1 MRLEIRYFNEF
12 AYPEPVRESHNV
24 LRARPSDER
33 QTVLDYRLRIEP
45 DARVT
50 SHRDYWGTWVDAFGV
65 RKAHRVLAIAAESVV
80 ETVEPNVPSLDH
92 PGSLAAYRESDV
104 VYARRQYL
112 VASPHVAWGDG
123 LQAAAERVT
132 SGSVTAVDAVRAVND
147 AVVEGLAYEQGA
159 TYVGMGI
166 DDVLNQGKGVCQ
178 DFAHVAIAMCR
189 SVGIPARYASGYLYA
204 ESQADGEM
212 PVTAEVAIQ
221 THAWFEAFVPGFGW
235 WALDPT
241 NLLPVGERHIKIGH
255 GRDYD
260 DVMPLRGVYHG
271 TAEHRLDV
279 NVQISRD
286 ELSSRVLAQ
295 STEQ

>member
-1 MRLEIRYFNEF
+1 MRLEIRYVNEF

-24 LRARPSDER
+24 LRARPSDEQ

-50 SHRDYWGTWVDAFGV
+50 SYRDYWGTWVDAFGV
-65 RKAHRVLAIAAESVV
+65 RQAHRVLAVAAESIV
-80 ETVEPNVPSLDH
+80 ETSEPGVPSPDH
-92 PGSLAAYRESDV
+92 PAPPAAYREPDV
-104 VYARRQYL
+104 ANTLRQYL
-112 VASPHVAWGDG
+112 VPSPHVAWAEG
-123 LQAAAERVT
+123 LRAAATHVA
-132 SGSVTAVDAVRAVND
+132 SGSPTAVDAVRAVND
-147 AVVEGLAYEQGA
+147 AVVAGLTYEQGA
-159 TYVGMGI
+159 TYVGMGV
-166 DDVLNQGKGVCQ
+166 DAVLEQGKGVCQ

-189 SVGIPARYASGYLYA
+189 SVGIPARYVSGYLYA
-204 ESQADGEM
+204 ESQADGVM
-212 PVTAEVAIQ
+212 PVTPEVAIQ

-241 NLLPVGERHIKIGH
+241 NPLPVGERHIKIGH

-279 NVQISRD
+279 RVQISRD

-295 STEQ
+295 SAEQ